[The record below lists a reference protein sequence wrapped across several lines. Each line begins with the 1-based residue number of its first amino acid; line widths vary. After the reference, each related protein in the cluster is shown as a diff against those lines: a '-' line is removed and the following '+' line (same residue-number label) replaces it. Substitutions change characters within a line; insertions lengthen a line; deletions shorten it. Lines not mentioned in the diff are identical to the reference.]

1 MLLAFLGVRT
11 TRNAFFVQSEV
22 SLLKTVLPYIKVH
35 KSYESF
41 TRANM
46 SDIVRDGLDLSMEY
60 PCYLS
65 VSNDVQQYY
74 LFLREKQIY
83 SAGMLEGGVPS
94 NLSIKDFL
102 LTASQL
108 EEAQVDLFE
117 VNSKILHSIL
127 ILFQKQETLK
137 VLTSLVDLD
146 QILDKIEE
154 EKRSCIISASQDSF
168 LAVLRYEKGTV
179 TALCHEQSS
188 PRPNEATFREDFLV
202 KIYTLSAERALEIR
216 IYDDLLVK
224 YAKDAKPIDDTYH
237 GDIIDLF
244 LTKPPI
250 VTLEFKDREIGHW
263 VLEKPILNI
272 GRTADN
278 DIQVDNLAV
287 SRLHAVL
294 EKDKGNY
301 YIKDCD
307 SLNGTVL
314 NGKRVGRAKLVHG
327 DEIVIGKHK
336 LVFQNQSGKAKP
348 IAPDIAPFDQTVI
361 IGPGQKPPMPGQ
373 SILEMGTKPA
383 PRLVETTKNGKQV
396 FELKNVICVLGK
408 DTHADIEIGGV
419 FVAKQHAEI
428 VKENGDYVIRH
439 TNGRRGVTVDGEK
452 IKEHVLKDNDSIKIG
467 KREFVFQE

>member
-1 MLLAFLGVRT
+1 M
-11 TRNAFFVQSEV
+11 
-22 SLLKTVLPYIKVH
+22 KTVLPYIKVH

-41 TRANM
+41 TRASM
-46 SDIVRDGLDLSMEY
+46 SDVIRDGLDRSVEY

-65 VSNDVQQYY
+65 VSNDEKQFF

-83 SAGMLEGGVPS
+83 SAGQIEGGVPS
-94 NLSIKDFL
+94 DLTIKDFL
-102 LTASQL
+102 LTASQM
-108 EEAQVDLFE
+108 EGAQVDLFE

-168 LAVLRYEKGTV
+168 LVVLRYEKGTV

-188 PRPNEATFREDFLV
+188 PRPGEGTFREDFLV
-202 KIYTLSAERALEIR
+202 KIYTISAERPLELR

-224 YAKDAKPIDDTYH
+224 YAKDAKLIEDEYH
-237 GDIIDLF
+237 GDILDLF

-250 VTLEFKDREIGHW
+250 ITLEFKDREIGHW
-263 VLEKPILNI
+263 VLEKPTLNI

-294 EKDKGNY
+294 ERDKGNY

-314 NGKRVGRAKLVHG
+314 NGKRIGRAKLAHG

-336 LVFQNQSGKAKP
+336 LVFQNQTGITTP
-348 IAPDIAPFDQTVI
+348 ITPDIAPFDQTVI
-361 IGPGQKPPMPGQ
+361 MGPGEKPRMPGQ
-373 SILEMGTKPA
+373 SIVEMGRKSVPC
-383 PRLVETTKNGKQV
+383 LVETTKKGKQV
-396 FELKNVICVLGK
+396 FELKNAIFVLGK
-408 DTHADIEIGGV
+408 GGYADLEIGGM
-419 FVAKQHAEI
+419 FIAKQHVEI

-439 TNGRRGVTVDGEK
+439 MNGRRRVTVEGRK
-452 IKEHVLKDNDSIKIG
+452 IKECVLKDNDAIKIG
-467 KREFVFQE
+467 KREFIFQE

>member
-1 MLLAFLGVRT
+1 V
-11 TRNAFFVQSEV
+11 
-22 SLLKTVLPYIKVH
+22 KTILPYIKVH
-35 KSYESF
+35 KSYDSF

-46 SDIVRDGLDLSMEY
+46 SDVVRDGLDWSNDH
-60 PCYLS
+60 PCYLA
-65 VSNDVQQYY
+65 VTNEEEQYY

-83 SAGMLEGGVPS
+83 SAGRMEGGAPS
-94 NLSIKDFL
+94 DLTIKDFL
-102 LTASQL
+102 LTASGL
-108 EEAQVDLFE
+108 ENSQVDLFE

-154 EKRSCIISASQDSF
+154 ERRSCIVSASQDSF
-168 LAVLRYEKGTV
+168 LAALRYEKGKV

-188 PRPNEATFREDFLV
+188 PQPNEGTFREDFLV
-202 KIYTLSAERALEIR
+202 KIYTLSAERPLEIR

-224 YAKDAKPIDDTYH
+224 YAKDAKPIDDSYH

-244 LTKPPI
+244 LTKPPT
-250 VTLEFKDREIGHW
+250 VTLEFKGREIGHW
-263 VLEKPILNI
+263 VLEKASLNI

-287 SRLHAVL
+287 SRLHAVI
-294 EKDKGNY
+294 EKDKGHY

-314 NGKRVGRAKLVHG
+314 NGKRVGRARLVHG

-336 LVFQNQSGKAKP
+336 LVYQNQTGKTTS
-348 IAPDIAPFDQTVI
+348 ITPDIAPFDQTVVI
-361 IGPGQKPPMPGQ
+361 TPGQKPPMPNP
-373 SILEMGTKPA
+373 SVVEMSKRKQT
-383 PRLVETTKNGKQV
+383 PRLVETTKRGKQV
-396 FELKNVICVLGK
+396 FELKSQICVLGK
-408 DTHADIEIGGV
+408 DEHADIELGGM
-419 FVAKQHAEI
+419 FIAKQHAEI

-439 TNGRRGVTVDGEK
+439 TNGRRGVTVEGKK
-452 IKEHVLKDNDSIKIG
+452 IKERVLKDNDAIKIG
-467 KREFVFQE
+467 NREFIFQE